1 MASDLITARFPEYPL
16 IDAIRRRLREELEP
30 YIDDMKAGVAKGT
43 TPNSPGWWIGNIQ
56 SYIQLE
62 DLGGG
67 GGMIVFGLGLI
78 NGTPEQALW
87 QAYIFNSGSGPVFS
101 VFGGYYNVNT
111 GANEMGG
118 APPVYEHRNWGK
130 GANHWFDDVADR
142 LTSGALMNMMEKIV
156 REAVRE
162 LFASGAWQLKGHS
175 VTIRI

>member
-1 MASDLITARFPEYPL
+1 MATELITASFPEKPL

-43 TPNSPGWWIGNIQ
+43 TPNSPSWWIENIQ
-56 SYIQLE
+56 SYIQLQG
-62 DLGGG
+62 LGGG
-67 GGMIVFGLGLI
+67 GVIMFGLGLI

-101 VFGGYYNVNT
+101 VFGSYYNVNT
-111 GANEMGG
+111 GATEKGG
-118 APPVYEHRNWGK
+118 APPFFEHRNWGK
-130 GANHWFDDVADR
+130 GANHWFDNVADR
-142 LTSGALMNMMEKIV
+142 LTSDALMSMMERIV